1 MKTSM
6 IELKGKVG
14 KYQIVKK
21 LGSGGFGTVYLAE
34 DTILKTQ
41 RAVKVPHR
49 LGGQSEKNLQECI
62 LQTKLLDHPNI
73 VKLLT
78 VDIIEGNIFMVM
90 EYIKGTDLE
99 TILDEKDKL
108 DIKTALR
115 YFGRVLSA
123 LEFAHSFMVIH
134 RDIRPSNI
142 LINEED
148 NIKITD
154 FGTSTLLNDRQYAI
168 TKIGSPPYM
177 APEQFEGRAVLASD
191 IYSAGCLFYEMVSG
205 LPPIVMANPMEIYKK
220 AKSSDFM
227 PLIKKVPTI
236 SSELNEIISKALEPD
251 IKDRYQRVEEI
262 INDLNEMGKGKKDH
276 TVELKEIQKRI
287 EARSQ
292 RTDYICW
299 NCRKSMPKKM
309 EKCLYCGAEQ

>member
-1 MKTSM
+1 M
-6 IELKGKVG
+6 IDLKGKIG
-14 KYQIVKK
+14 KYQMVKK

-41 RAVKVPHR
+41 RAIKVPHR
-49 LGGQSEKNLQECI
+49 LGNQSEKNLQECI

-99 TILDEKDKL
+99 TILDQKDKL
-108 DIKTALR
+108 DIKTALK
-115 YFGRVLSA
+115 YFRQVLSA
-123 LEFAHSFMVIH
+123 LEFAHRHMVIH

-154 FGTSTLLNDRQYAI
+154 FGTSTLLNERQYAT

-220 AKSSDFM
+220 AKSSDFV
-227 PLIKKVPTI
+227 PLIKKVPTV
-236 SSELNEIISKALEPD
+236 SPELNDIISRALEPD
-251 IKDRYQRVEEI
+251 TKNRYQHVEEI
-262 INDLNEMGKGKKDH
+262 IKDLNEMGKGKKDNR
-276 TVELKEIQKRI
+276 VELKEIRTRI

-309 EKCLYCGAEQ
+309 EKCLYCGVEQ